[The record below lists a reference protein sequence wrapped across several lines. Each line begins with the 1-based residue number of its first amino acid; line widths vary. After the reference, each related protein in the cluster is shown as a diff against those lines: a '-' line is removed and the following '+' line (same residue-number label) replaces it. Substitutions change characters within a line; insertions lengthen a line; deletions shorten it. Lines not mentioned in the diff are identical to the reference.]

1 MKKVGFTLIELLAS
15 MAILVIL
22 VMIVTNMIT
31 AASDTWNKGQVEVEQ
46 SDAAKNVMDLLWR
59 DTSVAMI
66 NEYLPLWI
74 EWNEYNQNA
83 YLGVNSSLFFVAN
96 LLDRT
101 GPGAEKDWKEVAY
114 FVVTDA
120 RGRGALLRRAGDR
133 TSVTNY
139 TLGACSTEYKIQNVI
154 DGFRSNLSVSEVM
167 AENVYSFEVDPG
179 NEYSFYSKSNAMPD
193 YIYVKLKLLRNED
206 WLRTNWMTVVEFAGY
221 AESNATEYSM
231 GLSFILQDNTL

>member
-22 VMIVTNMIT
+22 VMIITNMIT
-31 AASDTWNKGQVEVEQ
+31 AASDTWNKGQAEVEQ

-74 EWNEYNQNA
+74 EWDEYNQNA
-83 YLGVNSSLFFVAN
+83 YLGTNSSLFFVAN
-96 LLDRT
+96 VMER
-101 GPGAEKDWKEVAY
+101 AEQGTKSDWKEVAY

-133 TSVTNY
+133 ALKTYISGD
-139 TLGACSTEYKIQNVI
+139 LSTENKIASEI
-154 DGFRSNLSVSEVM
+154 DDFRSGLTNCEVM
-167 AENVYSFEVDPG
+167 AENVHSFEVDPG

-221 AESNATEYSM
+221 AESNATVYSM